1 MSRKSDE
8 YILGIDPG
16 KWECGWCLMHRFG
29 HVQALGIARVP
40 KGTLFE
46 EAGPLLASQ
55 LPTMMDP
62 AHKTELGEYGTCIV
76 EYPMVYPGTKQKGK
90 PADITAVA
98 YNAGVLAG
106 ARTLFEHRIT
116 MVYPNEWK
124 GTVPKLIHHRRLAK
138 EVDRAAELMDEVA
151 PAGMR
156 HHVWDAVGLA
166 HYQWKKVNA

>member
-16 KWECGWCLMHRFG
+16 KWECGWCLLHRFG

-46 EAGPLLASQ
+46 EAGPLLAAQ
-55 LPTMMDP
+55 LPTMMDKT
-62 AHKTELGEYGTCIV
+62 HKTRLGEFGTTIV
-76 EYPMVYPGTKQKGK
+76 EYPRVYPGTKQKAK
-90 PADITAVA
+90 PEDITALA

-106 ARTLFEHRIT
+106 SRVQYDERIT
-116 MVYPNEWK
+116 TVYPNEWK
-124 GTVPKLIHHRRLAK
+124 GTMPKLIHHKRLAK
-138 EVDRAAELMDEVA
+138 NVERAAELMEGVN
-151 PAGMR
+151 PPGMR

-166 HYQWKKVNA
+166 RYQWEKVSA